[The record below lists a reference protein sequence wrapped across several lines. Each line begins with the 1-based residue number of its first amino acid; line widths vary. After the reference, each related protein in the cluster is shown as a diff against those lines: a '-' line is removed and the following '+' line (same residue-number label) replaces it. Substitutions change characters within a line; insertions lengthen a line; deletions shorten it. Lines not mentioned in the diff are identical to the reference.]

1 MFHILSSNR
10 WQEQNSGNHEGQQS
24 RLPNEETV
32 EFLGELLRLSKFGL
46 HVHLTVPLHTTK

>member
-1 MFHILSSNR
+1 MFHILSSSR